1 MATEEIESL
10 VTRARRGDVEAYCHV
25 VRRFQD
31 MAYGYAY
38 SILGDCH
45 LAEDAAQEAFVEAY
59 RDLSRLRRPGAFA
72 GWLRRIIFKHCD
84 RIARRKRI
92 PAVALDA
99 AGAAQTRDAGPSEA
113 AASRELAEKVRFA
126 IRSLPEKQRTVTTLF
141 YINGYSQAE
150 IAAFLVVPVT
160 TVNSRLHGA
169 RRRLK
174 ERMLEMVASELQ
186 AAKPEAEFVRRV
198 REVLTLR
205 KRGKLEDARGKYKAA
220 FEDLAGLQND
230 GRFAEVLRTHEAMVK
245 AIRDDGTYADMC
257 VDSYRELS
265 TSYEAVGKP
274 ADAAEGIL
282 RELPA
287 RTPAKKNAAMAG
299 NLKAAAHLLL
309 KADLPDRAA
318 EQARRMLRVLERVKG
333 QSSCRFLRNEALL
346 ILYRAALKRQD
357 QAGAPKVL
365 QRIRAELSAY
375 EEELSAAANHREEWR
390 RQVGDAYHNTA
401 HNLACFGDDTPEA
414 IPLMRR
420 AAELRQFGPSHM
432 MLAGW
437 ILSAGG
443 DREAALAHF
452 KQAAKDTR
460 FTQLLRNE
468 FRSSPH
474 FQPVRRDRRFLAVIN
489 P

>member
-1 MATEEIESL
+1 
-10 VTRARRGDVEAYCHV
+10 
-25 VRRFQD
+25 
-31 MAYGYAY
+31 
-38 SILGDCH
+38 
-45 LAEDAAQEAFVEAY
+45 
-59 RDLSRLRRPGAFA
+59 
-72 GWLRRIIFKHCD
+72 
-84 RIARRKRI
+84 
-92 PAVALDA
+92 
-99 AGAAQTRDAGPSEA
+99 
-113 AASRELAEKVRFA
+113 
-126 IRSLPEKQRTVTTLF
+126 
-141 YINGYSQAE
+141 
-150 IAAFLVVPVT
+150 
-160 TVNSRLHGA
+160 
-169 RRRLK
+169 
-174 ERMLEMVASELQ
+174 MVASELQ